1 MADDE
6 NPIGNRPLYLQVR
19 ERLVLRLA
27 DRRWPP
33 GTMIPSEIELAREL
47 GVSQGTVRKA
57 LNEMTADNLLVR
69 RQGRGTFVVE
79 PEDSRI
85 LFQFFRLAPDDG
97 PPSFPLSRFLAMRPA
112 AATAG
117 EAAAIGLGR
126 GDPVW
131 RLTRTRSLEGRRVLH
146 ETITLS
152 RARFTDLPPVEEL
165 PNNLYQL
172 YSARFGVTIAQAEER
187 LKAVPAAAEVAAA
200 LGCPAGA
207 PLLRIRRIARDLA
220 GDPVELRVSCCLTAD
235 IHYGV
240 NLR

>member
-1 MADDE
+1 MAEDE
-6 NPIGNRPLYLQVR
+6 RPVGNRPLYLQVR
-19 ERLVLRLA
+19 EQFVLRLA

-97 PPSFPLSRFLAMRPA
+97 PPTFPLSRFLSMR
-112 AATAG
+112 AATATAE
-117 EAAAIGLGR
+117 EAAAIELRR

-131 RLTRTRSLEGRRVLH
+131 RIARTRSFESRPVLF
-146 ETITLS
+146 ETITVS
-152 RARFTDLPPVEEL
+152 RDRFPDLPPAAEL

-172 YSARFGVTIAQAEER
+172 YSTRWGVTIAQAEER
-187 LKAVPAAAEVAAA
+187 LKAIPAAPEVAEA
-200 LGCPAGA
+200 LGCPRGA
-207 PLLRIRRIARDLA
+207 ALLQIRRIARDLA
-220 GDPVELRVSCCLTAD
+220 GRAVELRISRCLTD
-235 IHYGV
+235 EIHYGV
-240 NLR
+240 SLR